1 MRGANDVADLHA
13 VATAGNRGPARRV
26 SPTTPMIRTLLRRS
40 LVATLTL
47 GLVVGAVIGAGA
59 RSALAQPKP
68 TPAAGDATPRKA
80 YVVDR
85 VVAVVN
91 DAIILDS
98 ELRVRLV
105 PYTDDVAGIADPRE
119 RARRLDKLR
128 TQVLDDMINEELIV
142 QAADEARIEVD
153 AKEVDDALREVK
165 GQNKLDDAA
174 FQQALAAQGYT
185 LGAYRADIRRQLTRY
200 KAMNQIVAPKVSVT
214 DDEVRARYDQM
225 QRRSEA
231 VTAVRLSHILFKLP
245 ERPTEADVAAAR
257 ARAAEAIGRVKAG
270 EDFAAVA
277 TAVTDDDSTRA
288 GGGELGWFER
298 GSLDP
303 QWESVVFSMDK
314 GEVRGP
320 VSGPTGLHVFFLAEL
335 KNTEVKSFDEL
346 KEQIKGELRRRD
358 MEKETARWLADLRKK
373 AYLDIKP

>member
-1 MRGANDVADLHA
+1 MS
-13 VATAGNRGPARRV
+13 
-26 SPTTPMIRTLLRRS
+26 SPEVRPMPPMSSLRSLLRRTVGVTVV
-40 LVATLTL
+40 LALT
-47 GLVVGAVIGAGA
+47 AGPV
-59 RSALAQPKP
+59 LAQPAAKP
-68 TPAAGDATPRKA
+68 TAPPPRKT

-98 ELRVRLV
+98 EVRVRLV
-105 PYTDDVAGIADPRE
+105 PYQDDVAGIADPKE

-142 QAADEARIEVD
+142 QAADEARIDVD
-153 AKEVDDALREVK
+153 PKEVDDALREVK
-165 GQNKLDDAA
+165 SQNKLDDAG

-185 LGAYRADIRRQLTRY
+185 LGAYRSDIKRQLTRY
-200 KAMNQIVAPKVSVT
+200 KAMNQIVAPKVNIT

-231 VTAVRLSHILFKLP
+231 VTAVRLSHALFALP
-245 ERPTEADVAAAR
+245 ERPSEAEVAAAR
-257 ARAAEAIGRVKAG
+257 ARAADAIARVKAG
-270 EDFAAVA
+270 EDFAKVA
-277 TAVTDDDSTRA
+277 SEVTDEAATKA
-288 GGGELGWFER
+288 GGGELGWIER

-320 VSGPTGLHVFFLAEL
+320 VSGPTGLHVFYVSEL
-335 KNTEVKSFDEL
+335 KNSEMKSFDEL

-358 MEKETARWLADLRKK
+358 MDKETQRWLAELRKK

>member
-1 MRGANDVADLHA
+1 
-13 VATAGNRGPARRV
+13 
-26 SPTTPMIRTLLRRS
+26 MIRSMLRS
-40 LVATLTL
+40 VLVATLAI
-47 GLVVGAVIGAGA
+47 GAVVGP
-59 RSALAQPKP
+59 ALAQPKP
-68 TPAAGDATPRKA
+68 QAPPTGPGGSAAAPRKT

-105 PYTDDVAGIADPRE
+105 PYQDDVAGIPDPKE

-153 AKEVDDALREVK
+153 SKEVDDALREVK
-165 GQNKLDDAA
+165 GQNKLDDAG

-185 LGAYRADIRRQLTRY
+185 LAAYRADIRRQLTRY

-225 QRRSEA
+225 QRRSES
-231 VTAVRLSHILFKLP
+231 VTAVRLSHILFALP
-245 ERPTEADVAAAR
+245 ERPSEAEIAAAK
-257 ARAAEAIGRVKAG
+257 AKAADAMSRVKAG
-270 EDFAAVA
+270 EEFAKVA
-277 TAVTDDDSTRA
+277 TAVTDDAGTRA
-288 GGGELGWFER
+288 GGGELGWIER

-303 QWESVVFSMDK
+303 QWEQTVFSMEQ

-320 VSGPTGLHVFFLAEL
+320 ISGPTGLHVFFVSEL
-335 KNTEVKSFDEL
+335 KKSDMKSFDDL

-358 MEKETARWLADLRKK
+358 MERETTQWLAELRKR

>member
-13 VATAGNRGPARRV
+13 VAAAGNRGPARRV
-26 SPTTPMIRTLLRRS
+26 SPTTPMLRTLLRRS

-47 GLVVGAVIGAGA
+47 GLVGGALLAAGAGP
-59 RSALAQPKP
+59 ALAQPRP

-257 ARAAEAIGRVKAG
+257 ARAAEAIARVKAG

-277 TAVTDDDSTRA
+277 TAATDDDSTRA

-346 KEQIKGELRRRD
+346 KEQIRGELRRRD
-358 MEKETARWLADLRKK
+358 MEKETTRWLADLRKK

>member
-1 MRGANDVADLHA
+1 
-13 VATAGNRGPARRV
+13 
-26 SPTTPMIRTLLRRS
+26 MIRSMLRS
-40 LVATLTL
+40 VLVATLAI
-47 GLVVGAVIGAGA
+47 GAVVGP
-59 RSALAQPKP
+59 ALAQPKP
-68 TPAAGDATPRKA
+68 QAPPTGPGGSAAAPRKT

-105 PYTDDVAGIADPRE
+105 PYQDDVAGIPDPKE

-128 TQVLDDMINEELIV
+128 TQVLDEMVNEELIV

-153 AKEVDDALREVK
+153 SKEVDDALREVK
-165 GQNKLDDAA
+165 GQNKLDDAG

-185 LGAYRADIRRQLTRY
+185 LAAYRADIRRQLTRY

-225 QRRSEA
+225 QRRSES
-231 VTAVRLSHILFKLP
+231 VTAVRLSHILFALP
-245 ERPTEADVAAAR
+245 ERPSEAEIAAAK
-257 ARAAEAIGRVKAG
+257 AKAADAMSRVKAG
-270 EDFAAVA
+270 EEFAKVA
-277 TAVTDDDSTRA
+277 TAVTDDAGTRA
-288 GGGELGWFER
+288 GGGELGWIER

-303 QWESVVFSMDK
+303 QWEQTVFSMEQ

-320 VSGPTGLHVFFLAEL
+320 ISGPTGLHVFFVSEL
-335 KNTEVKSFDEL
+335 KKSDMKSFDDL

-358 MEKETARWLADLRKK
+358 MERETTQWLAELRKR